1 MVFLKLNASW
11 RHQLSFPFVLL
22 SWCVVHG
29 LGDPS
34 SDEDH
39 GDSCIKVSGSSVGSK
54 QIPNMLCW
62 IKKNESSKIKLE
74 FLHGN
79 FKNQQVKKLL
89 IFTRA

>member
-1 MVFLKLNASW
+1 MVFFKLNASW

-54 QIPNMLCW
+54 EISNMLCW
-62 IKKNESSKIKLE
+62 IQKKKKEIKVLKSNWNSSMEISRISK
-74 FLHGN
+74 
-79 FKNQQVKKLL
+79 
-89 IFTRA
+89 